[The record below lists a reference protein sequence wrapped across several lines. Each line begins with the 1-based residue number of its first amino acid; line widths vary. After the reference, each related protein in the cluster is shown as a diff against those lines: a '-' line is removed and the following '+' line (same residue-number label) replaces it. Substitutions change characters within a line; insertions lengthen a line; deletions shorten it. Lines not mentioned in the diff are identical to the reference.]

1 MHRVHHS
8 KDMRETNSNYGFNLS
23 IWDRLFGTY
32 RAQPALGHKG
42 MRIGVSGLEDPKSSV
57 RLLGLLVQPFQR
69 PREQI
74 EPVERHREQAIG
86 S

>member
-23 IWDRLFGTY
+23 VWDRLFGTY
-32 RAQPALGHKG
+32 RAQPAMGHKQ

-57 RLLGLLVQPFQR
+57 RLFGLLALPFLSLRRQVQTA
-69 PREQI
+69 E
-74 EPVERHREQAIG
+74 HHGEQAIG